1 MNEALWVIAII
12 AIIIA
17 LVFAWFFFGAL
28 LKILLLWLPSFLIMA
43 ASITLG
49 IIIGGVISA
58 IIIIFGLGSAY
69 AVYEKWEDSN
79 LYTRLEKK
87 LSTIFHFE

>member
-1 MNEALWVIAII
+1 MNETLWVIAII
-12 AIIIA
+12 AGIIA
-17 LVFAWFFFGAL
+17 LIFLWFFFGAL

-43 ASITLG
+43 ACITLG

-58 IIIIFGLGSAY
+58 IIIIFGLGAAY

>member
-1 MNEALWVIAII
+1 
-12 AIIIA
+12 
-17 LVFAWFFFGAL
+17 
-28 LKILLLWLPSFLIMA
+28 MA

-58 IIIIFGLGSAY
+58 IIIIIGLGLAY
-69 AVYEKWEDSN
+69 TVYEKWEDSP

-87 LSTIFHFE
+87 LSTVFHFE